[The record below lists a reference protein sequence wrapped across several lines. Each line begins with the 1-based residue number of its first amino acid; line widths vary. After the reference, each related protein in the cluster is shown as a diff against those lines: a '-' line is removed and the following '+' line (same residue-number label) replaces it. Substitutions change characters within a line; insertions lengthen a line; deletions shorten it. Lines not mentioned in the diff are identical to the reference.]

1 MYYFHFLHVV
11 RYPWKV
17 KLNHVIFVGFGQA
30 CQGMPNDLQNKAP
43 ISLGRV
49 ELFCSFVA
57 FSYTPMEATALS
69 CYFR

>member
-1 MYYFHFLHVV
+1 MEGL
-11 RYPWKV
+11 V
-17 KLNHVIFVGFGQA
+17 KSCNICWVWS
-30 CQGMPNDLQNKAP
+30 GMPANDLQNKAP